1 MPIAAKAF
9 FVVTAGILLDEP
21 MPEYSRQVG
30 YTSADFDQD
39 LTRPPSE
46 DTIYM
51 QRREEALEHARR
63 LMDPRA
69 VNWVKLEWVWV

>member
-1 MPIAAKAF
+1 
-9 FVVTAGILLDEP
+9 
-21 MPEYSRQVG
+21 
-30 YTSADFDQD
+30 
-39 LTRPPSE
+39 
-46 DTIYM
+46 M